1 MIKEAKVRRA
11 PRATKVTKEAK
22 APKGNPPLQCYMAA
36 KTRPKEARSKYPC
49 PFWFTSIFTSLH
61 LLLLRILLPRPRW
74 SFRPARSLGS
84 STCLL
89 KGSPTG
95 HSGPSETLPASTLL
109 SPTFRHFPLVP
120 LYPVGH
126 SGHLGLGS
134 LLSLLQVSHQSFR
147 LVRYRGSSFLLS
159 LHTLHHL
166 SSPFITFHH
175 ISSHPITV
183 SPPLY
188 PSFAHLPLPSSPL
201 RIQLVIP
208 AHSVRPSP
216 LLSTSHSHGSQQYLV
231 SHSGSPDTLHPTS
244 FIVGSPSSR
253 VCFQISSRTLM
264 AATCRPDILSNT
276 Q

>member
-11 PRATKVTKEAK
+11 SRATKVTKDAK
-22 APKGNPPLQCYMAA
+22 APKRNPPLQCYMAA
-36 KTRPKEARSKYPC
+36 RTRPKEARSKYPC

-84 STCLL
+84 STCFL

-109 SPTFRHFPLVP
+109 SPTFRHFPLVPLVP

-166 SSPFITFHH
+166 SSHFITSHH
-175 ISSHPITV
+175 IPSQSHLHSIHRLLTFHCLLHHFVSSW
-183 SPPLY
+183 
-188 PSFAHLPLPSSPL
+188 SFRPTRYVLPQSYLPHTHTAPNSIS
-201 RIQLVIP
+201 LVIP
-208 AHSVRPSP
+208 AHQIPF
-216 LLSTSHSHGSQQYLV
+216 
-231 SHSGSPDTLHPTS
+231 TLHPS
-244 FIVGSPSSR
+244 SSALPHRGYAFRSP
-253 VCFQISSRTLM
+253 LE
-264 AATCRPDILSNT
+264 P
-276 Q
+276 